1 MAVDSPVLAAVFLG
15 VSGFIS
21 IATYALARSHLLQV
35 VQISSGQTSGLTR
48 KLARIAAADRLDELR
63 RQARPQTIEWR
74 IAEEALQAN
83 EAARASAVDSVL
95 ADVALELDSRAMW
108 PKAAVR
114 IAGASGVLLMAL
126 SIALH
131 LQPVISIILL
141 LVGIGS
147 AMICTLLERRA
158 LSISTEIRLRIDA
171 LVDVLELRA
180 RRGRS
185 VDPGVARNERRSRR
199 R

>member
-1 MAVDSPVLAAVFLG
+1 VSLDPSVLAAVFLAA
-15 VSGFIS
+15 SGFIS
-21 IATYALARSHLLQV
+21 FASYALARSHLLQV
-35 VQISSGQTSGLTR
+35 TQISSGQTSGLTR
-48 KLARIAAADRLDELR
+48 KLARLAAAERLDELR
-63 RQARPQTIEWR
+63 RQARPETIEWR
-74 IAEEALQAN
+74 IAEEALGAN
-83 EAARASAVDSVL
+83 ESARASAVDSVL

-131 LQPVISIILL
+131 LQAVISVILL

-147 AMICTLLERRA
+147 AIICTLLERRA

-180 RRGRS
+180 RTGRS
-185 VDPGVARNERRSRR
+185 AGPAAGRNERRSRR
-199 R
+199 H

>member
-1 MAVDSPVLAAVFLG
+1 MAFDSPAIPAFFL
-15 VSGFIS
+15 VISGFVS
-21 IATYALARSHLLQV
+21 FATYALARAHLVQV
-35 VQISSGQTSGLTR
+35 LEISSGQTSGLTR
-48 KLARIAAADRLDELR
+48 KLARLPVADRLEELR
-63 RQARPQTIEWR
+63 RQARPKTIEWR
-74 IAEEALQAN
+74 IADEALQAG
-83 EAARASAVDSVL
+83 ESARATAVDLVL

-126 SIALH
+126 SISLH
-131 LQPVISIILL
+131 LPVMISVILL

-147 AMICTLLERRA
+147 ALICAFLQRRA

-180 RRGRS
+180 RTARPVGRGE
-185 VDPGVARNERRSRR
+185 ARNERRTRR